1 MATEGNPNSVVLPI
15 PLQNRKDCDFSFAGL
30 KTAVNVAAEKLR
42 IERSMDTIHN
52 LSRQD
57 KANIAASFQNTA
69 IKHVEQRL
77 KRAMT
82 IFEDQSDGPLRTLV
96 AANKELRSRLEKL
109 CLERDKTWKMI
120 VPPPRL
126 CTDQGSMSAWAA
138 IERLHVGSSDNPE
151 IQNVYARYPFQQI
164 MV

>member
-1 MATEGNPNSVVLPI
+1 MLFVSPP
-15 PLQNRKDCDFSFAGL
+15 Q
-30 KTAVNVAAEKLR
+30 AADKLR
-42 IERSMDTIHN
+42 IERSMESIVD
-52 LSRQD
+52 LSRHD

-69 IKHVEQRL
+69 IKHIEQKL

-82 IFEDQSDGPLRTLV
+82 IFEDEWHSPVRTLAVVGGV

-109 CLERDKTWKMI
+109 CLEREHTWKMI

-138 IERLHVGSSDNPE
+138 IERLRLGSSDNPE
-151 IQNVYARYPFQQI
+151 IQNVYARYPFKQDI
-164 MV
+164 L